1 MVNDITQIDLDSLLG
16 VINTYPWYSAARK
29 ELCVRMHRSGAWS
42 RAQYAEASLYFGS
55 RRIVSDLIGDGVRED
70 CSDDQLTD
78 LLKAF
83 IADLEPAA
91 PAAAAPARTPEPE
104 PETHSVYVVGGD
116 YFSRDQYDSVRRK
129 SDNIFSRFATQQA
142 PASYSMPEYD
152 PGDICTETLARIYLD
167 QGYKAEAK
175 EIYSKLILRYPEKSV
190 YFASLI
196 EKIDKN

>member
-1 MVNDITQIDLDSLLG
+1 MVNDISQIDLDQLMG
-16 VINTYPWYSAARK
+16 VINAYPWYSAARK

-55 RRIVSDLIGDGVRED
+55 RKIVADLLDDGVRED
-70 CSDDQLTD
+70 CSDDQLTE

-83 IADLEPAA
+83 IADLQPAA
-91 PAAAAPARTPEPE
+91 PVAAPAPVKEPE
-104 PETHSVYVVGGD
+104 PEAHPVYVVGGD
-116 YFSRDQYDSVRRK
+116 YFSRDQYDRVKRK

-142 PASYSMPEYD
+142 PADYSMPEYD
-152 PGDICTETLARIYLD
+152 PGDLCTETLAQIYLD
-167 QGYKAEAK
+167 QGYKAEAR